1 MLQSPFLQLTRVGID
16 KRNLLEARM
25 VIRSYND
32 HRSAP
37 FSRALVGWHHQLYSG
52 VGADIVMESIT
63 LIPDFAVNGSYATGW
78 EEKMFSSREAE
89 AEAFAA
95 SVRGQKAVIRFNPK
109 NPGRSR
115 IDRVP
120 IFPS

>member
-37 FSRALVGWHHQLYSG
+37 FSRACWLVRTTKAYSR

-63 LIPDFAVNGSYATGW
+63 LKTPFLGLAGVK
-78 EEKMFSSREAE
+78 E
-89 AEAFAA
+89 
-95 SVRGQKAVIRFNPK
+95 
-109 NPGRSR
+109 
-115 IDRVP
+115 
-120 IFPS
+120 